1 MGTACILVTAEWF
14 KHAAIA
20 QVPTEANETMH
31 VKVIGSNPA
40 WTKISGVEANTLIRV
55 NASGAVFLVPI
66 LKRILLLPERRAP
79 GCFSGFNQYW
89 EAIGK
94 KRSETLPN
102 IQR

>member
-1 MGTACILVTAEWF
+1 V
-14 KHAAIA
+14 
-20 QVPTEANETMH
+20 
-31 VKVIGSNPA
+31 S
-40 WTKISGVEANTLIRV
+40 SR
-55 NASGAVFLVPI
+55 NAI

>member
-1 MGTACILVTAEWF
+1 MNTKKLLIMGTACILVTAEWF

-55 NASGAVFLVPI
+55 NASGAVFFWSP
-66 LKRILLLPERRAP
+66 
-79 GCFSGFNQYW
+79 F
-89 EAIGK
+89 
-94 KRSETLPN
+94 
-102 IQR
+102 